1 MSQKSINICLSPDL
15 IHLYELK
22 NTIVVVTDIFRATS
36 CMVTGL
42 YHGIKSITPVA
53 TVQECADLQANGYI
67 AGAERDAKKVDGFE
81 LDNSPFSFMNPELK
95 GKKIAMTTT
104 NGTVSIAKV
113 KHLAAEVVIGAFLN
127 IETVASYLV
136 ESKLNVLVL
145 CAGWKG
151 TPSLEDTLFAGALAA
166 NLKGNF
172 HVTDDSATMAQ
183 RLYYEGK
190 SDLKGYLQEA
200 SHLKRLSGLGI
211 EKDIDF
217 CLTSELYSVLPVLVN
232 DKLVLK

>member
-1 MSQKSINICLSPDL
+1 MLQKNINICLSPDL

-42 YHGIKSITPVA
+42 YHGIESITPVA
-53 TVQECADLQANGYI
+53 SVQECAELQANGYI
-67 AGAERDAKKVDGFE
+67 AGAERDAKKVDGFD
-81 LDNSPFSFMNPELK
+81 LDNSPFSYMNPDLK

-113 KHLAAEVVIGAFLN
+113 KNHAAEVLVGAFLN
-127 IETVASYLV
+127 IETLAEYLV
-136 ESKLNVLVL
+136 KSNRNVLVL

-151 TPSLEDTLFAGALAA
+151 TPSLEDTLFGGALVA
-166 NLKGNF
+166 NLESSF
-172 HVTDDSATMAQ
+172 HVADDSATMAK
-183 RLYYEGK
+183 RLYNEGK

-200 SHLKRLSGLGI
+200 SHLKRLGGLGI
-211 EKDIDF
+211 DKDIDF
-217 CLTSELYSVLPVLVN
+217 CLTRELYSVLPVLIN